1 MTPGN
6 TQSSSTRI
14 SYSGRRTPAPVRLS
28 HNGYTS
34 EIPSRLP
41 TVLNALATPAI
52 TPSHPD
58 PTMLELDSGEGQQAS
73 SRQNMATGLELSILA
88 RASDLMWEWIIF
100 ANPFPDPITLTEQV
114 RTCWSEVRPQ
124 LGPPDFAEA
133 TPASNAQVSYR

>member
-1 MTPGN
+1 
-6 TQSSSTRI
+6 
-14 SYSGRRTPAPVRLS
+14 
-28 HNGYTS
+28 
-34 EIPSRLP
+34 
-41 TVLNALATPAI
+41 
-52 TPSHPD
+52 
-58 PTMLELDSGEGQQAS
+58 MLELDSGEGQQAS